1 MNLSLI
7 GLLFDDQYYCHE
19 ISCDNLGYAG
29 MDEWSTAF
37 EQYKKGF
44 SSDCMPP
51 NEFFAREPSFLKN
64 KNNGEC
70 LIGQWLQ
77 KPLEENILGYK
88 NVIDSYVK
96 HLLHPPGKKDIFRII
111 NNYQSHSPG
120 ELELFLHEQVE
131 NNLQNLIIQA
141 ISKKAEHILSEHSI
155 NYLENLF
162 FKGDTHKVTKS
173 HIVSII
179 SNYEAKYANS
189 SAHAKFLSEVVKQYP
204 GFLKSVGIALFDAY
218 KVSRHDYDAVTF
230 QNIENALN
238 QTQIS
243 KSGMYFL
250 AGGAKDQTYFPADF
264 KYVKLFQDDLE
275 LFHENS
281 PKLLKIHNSKETI
294 LYNSVVNSLN
304 YYLDHNIATP
314 GLIKDLVMGVIDKGY
329 EITKAS
335 FDKIIDYYQSKVD
348 QYLNLSNPNET
359 FSSILLAIEKLVE
372 NNHKFWANSIS
383 ASNLIAS
390 NIKLLSSTTDPGI
403 IKNIIF
409 VTLRMHQQYVELPD
423 DILNN
428 FAKFINSSDSSI
440 SRLSLNLY
448 KKLSSKFSVPNI
460 NAIINMASN
469 TAIDLAVQLDCIDIL
484 NNVLNQNSLNDTQIA
499 ELNTIKL
506 HTEQILASD
515 TRNHERLGDNI
526 QTKSSNGFDN
536 KILKHLLYLMTDRKK
551 ANWPIAEAE
560 NLLAGLNNNPEAIIE
575 FKRILTKITDYRMS
589 YRLLNR
595 DGLSIK
601 DITQKLSAK
610 EWVSAIWKMYD
621 ENNYYAPKKTEELIN
636 DILVS
641 NKTWLDSITEDKILN
656 DNKVTT
662 DNTEHL
668 DDVNKAYINS
678 MLAGISNFEEQENV
692 SSWNEEQI
700 LAWKNK
706 LQNPMD
712 KIPEVMSVL
721 KQALYL
727 DKGFYPRDTQVISV
741 LILLKSDQGTL
752 MQIGTGEGKSVTI
765 ALFASIQVFNKRKID
780 IVTSA
785 SELAERDV
793 DEEEGLGR
801 FYRILGITVAANT
814 KHNEDNTDLKTC
826 YNADVVYG
834 TLLYFIG
841 DHLRD
846 IYRNVKNGRGFDLLV
861 VDEVDSTFIDQTG
874 MKVQTS
880 SAVPGFEHLRKFL
893 FYIWGTQNQLII
905 KDELTDIY
913 YKIIPLRDEND
924 QIIGKTMVEVSDP
937 VSYIKNN
944 TESFVRDHLLQ
955 LTSLKGEKTVIFPDH
970 LIDFVDHHITNWVEA
985 SVNARSHRENVSYV
999 VRNNH
1004 AKHHELEPDYNIVPV
1019 DLETGTMLYRL
1030 TWQNGVSQFLQ
1041 MHHGLKTTSEGLT
1054 SIFQSY
1060 VSYFLKYKGSIYGL
1074 TGTLGNSRHQ
1084 EFLHHTY
1091 DVDFAFIPNFQVKKL
1106 SHFENIVEQTNK
1118 TEWLQDIADIAK
1130 DKAITDKR
1138 VVLIIAKNIGAM
1150 KEIAEFLTKQ
1160 GLNVTEYG
1168 ESTDQSPVRGEK
1180 KSGTIIVA
1188 TNLAGRGTD
1197 LKLTREVLKN
1207 GGLHVIMSFFPM
1219 SIRTEDQGYGR
1230 PARQGEHGSAQTVFY
1245 EQARVPM
1252 STEQVIEF
1260 KSIIREREELSRLKE
1275 NIFCKLPNMLLQD
1288 KFFDRYVSLSRKI
1301 DSPTGFDVTLSNLC
1315 NPGNSASNACIYM
1328 NNGKIELKIT
1338 RNGAWHNLEITK
1350 KMLNVDIDIYNH
1362 IVSIL
1367 SRPTIPNTLSQRDS
1381 ELIHFLIA
1389 IEDYSPVGSYI
1400 TSRITDKYNSHVAN
1414 FKNSP
1419 SELLSNQ
1426 AKELWQNDQCSYG
1439 SLQGATNCIKNVAQ
1453 IVFSISATSLGNFPL
1468 AEVAYLENQISSKDK
1483 NYDSTNLQKSD
1494 LLNAKLRHLY
1504 ELWLEDRVLYTKEF
1518 EILQVQELWAMWL
1531 REQDELIG
1539 MKDNCSAIINR
1550 ISPSPDL
1557 WHINSN
1563 RNDTVKLL
1571 NNAFDKFYD
1580 FILNRY
1586 NPTEYDSG
1594 KLFQNPAYV
1603 VRKAYDMQRIDDA
1616 QAGLSSVITQ
1626 TNSFLSSIYKGVEQA
1641 LAAMSMSI
1649 TSPWYVQKPLD
1660 IAIKLL
1666 EKARLMDKDLSWQ
1679 AYHGLAY
1686 MQLVIDSRIIKDED
1700 QTKEATIAKKNFV
1713 EKSFWAMEN
1722 LVNIVIPQ
1730 LETTLVYTVNYIAP
1744 IHSPLAMALMFQVHL
1759 YKEQVSSIE
1768 RNINI
1773 TANSEP
1779 NEMIRVANVI
1789 IVEKLFDKTKPNI
1802 TQIAGNYFNLSNID
1816 SQSIN
1821 LLNKSAGQFNVTMQQ
1836 EAFAEFYLSGGMAF
1850 TITTYELK
1858 QDWSGTILS
1867 AVLGTVLIFSG
1878 YGLMT
1883 LGGPFFTSLGFTTM
1897 LGGMGDVL
1905 SSVVSVAMNTPIN
1918 MDSYLRSKAIGF
1930 AISIATAG
1938 IAHIANVNGWDKGLV
1953 PTSLDALKDGLSVP
1967 GFIMQQFAIQAS
1979 LMAATAL
1986 LQNAGNQVANANDG
2000 DLERSVDG
2008 MIKGLLAQYR
2018 EQLEI
2023 IFAYDEVNRG
2033 KLYDQL
2039 IANAQSI
2046 SHDYAIKYNGE
2057 LSQGLKTVL
2066 PNAARTFG
2074 LMASMAVAG
2083 ATSLVS
2089 LGVGAYKLSEVND
2102 DFSENFGNV
2111 IKETYSSVSN
2121 YRTSTIMEQ
2130 RLKHR
2135 FKEDGIKMMEVLK
2148 RNNFITSL
2156 DIHYTKCNDISSF
2169 NFEDFAK
2176 SQEAILAICNGIAI
2190 MMSEENMNIKMGM
2203 LEHSLKTI
2211 VFANAKGIVK
2221 TDIVAP
2227 IASFASNLAVNSV
2240 LEFLGEKEKVKKLEE
2255 KQEKLDK
2262 AYKLL
2267 NEKNA
2272 RTLDFTTTSDDKDS
2286 SSKGKPHA
2294 NDNNKN
2300 SNLPKYKVKD
2310 TDTSLSQIAK
2320 EHDIK
2325 LEELIKANPNII
2337 NPNKIWKGN
2346 IINLPKGTRIQTHLI
2361 PTQPIPNEANKFF
2374 AAVKE
2379 LGKAAEIEKNQCL
2392 FPWLKQNEFTFDPL
2406 EYMKPEFSNNPNN
2419 GGIVNTNNNDFI
2431 EGAIAATL
2439 TTIDQGTDKIFEYGV
2454 GKKSGWYKYHTWKAW
2469 GITSVIDYNL
2479 NLQEQHTNCPAC
2491 DSRVNKIV
2499 AGVQTAVGN
2508 GLSSIG
2514 AVVGSV
2520 GGPVGSVAGA
2530 ATTSA
2535 AYSVLANE
2543 QVGELARPIA
2553 QYIVNFYNERK
2564 K

>member
-1 MNLSLI
+1 
-7 GLLFDDQYYCHE
+7 
-19 ISCDNLGYAG
+19 
-29 MDEWSTAF
+29 
-37 EQYKKGF
+37 
-44 SSDCMPP
+44 
-51 NEFFAREPSFLKN
+51 
-64 KNNGEC
+64 
-70 LIGQWLQ
+70 
-77 KPLEENILGYK
+77 
-88 NVIDSYVK
+88 
-96 HLLHPPGKKDIFRII
+96 
-111 NNYQSHSPG
+111 
-120 ELELFLHEQVE
+120 
-131 NNLQNLIIQA
+131 
-141 ISKKAEHILSEHSI
+141 
-155 NYLENLF
+155 
-162 FKGDTHKVTKS
+162 
-173 HIVSII
+173 
-179 SNYEAKYANS
+179 
-189 SAHAKFLSEVVKQYP
+189 
-204 GFLKSVGIALFDAY
+204 
-218 KVSRHDYDAVTF
+218 
-230 QNIENALN
+230 
-238 QTQIS
+238 
-243 KSGMYFL
+243 
-250 AGGAKDQTYFPADF
+250 
-264 KYVKLFQDDLE
+264 
-275 LFHENS
+275 
-281 PKLLKIHNSKETI
+281 
-294 LYNSVVNSLN
+294 
-304 YYLDHNIATP
+304 
-314 GLIKDLVMGVIDKGY
+314 
-329 EITKAS
+329 
-335 FDKIIDYYQSKVD
+335 
-348 QYLNLSNPNET
+348 
-359 FSSILLAIEKLVE
+359 
-372 NNHKFWANSIS
+372 
-383 ASNLIAS
+383 
-390 NIKLLSSTTDPGI
+390 
-403 IKNIIF
+403 
-409 VTLRMHQQYVELPD
+409 
-423 DILNN
+423 
-428 FAKFINSSDSSI
+428 
-440 SRLSLNLY
+440 
-448 KKLSSKFSVPNI
+448 
-460 NAIINMASN
+460 
-469 TAIDLAVQLDCIDIL
+469 
-484 NNVLNQNSLNDTQIA
+484 
-499 ELNTIKL
+499 
-506 HTEQILASD
+506 
-515 TRNHERLGDNI
+515 
-526 QTKSSNGFDN
+526 
-536 KILKHLLYLMTDRKK
+536 
-551 ANWPIAEAE
+551 
-560 NLLAGLNNNPEAIIE
+560 
-575 FKRILTKITDYRMS
+575 
-589 YRLLNR
+589 
-595 DGLSIK
+595 
-601 DITQKLSAK
+601 
-610 EWVSAIWKMYD
+610 
-621 ENNYYAPKKTEELIN
+621 
-636 DILVS
+636 
-641 NKTWLDSITEDKILN
+641 
-656 DNKVTT
+656 
-662 DNTEHL
+662 
-668 DDVNKAYINS
+668 
-678 MLAGISNFEEQENV
+678 
-692 SSWNEEQI
+692 
-700 LAWKNK
+700 
-706 LQNPMD
+706 
-712 KIPEVMSVL
+712 
-721 KQALYL
+721 
-727 DKGFYPRDTQVISV
+727 
-741 LILLKSDQGTL
+741 
-752 MQIGTGEGKSVTI
+752 
-765 ALFASIQVFNKRKID
+765 
-780 IVTSA
+780 
-785 SELAERDV
+785 
-793 DEEEGLGR
+793 
-801 FYRILGITVAANT
+801 
-814 KHNEDNTDLKTC
+814 
-826 YNADVVYG
+826 
-834 TLLYFIG
+834 
-841 DHLRD
+841 
-846 IYRNVKNGRGFDLLV
+846 
-861 VDEVDSTFIDQTG
+861 
-874 MKVQTS
+874 
-880 SAVPGFEHLRKFL
+880 
-893 FYIWGTQNQLII
+893 
-905 KDELTDIY
+905 
-913 YKIIPLRDEND
+913 
-924 QIIGKTMVEVSDP
+924 
-937 VSYIKNN
+937 
-944 TESFVRDHLLQ
+944 
-955 LTSLKGEKTVIFPDH
+955 
-970 LIDFVDHHITNWVEA
+970 
-985 SVNARSHRENVSYV
+985 
-999 VRNNH
+999 
-1004 AKHHELEPDYNIVPV
+1004 
-1019 DLETGTMLYRL
+1019 
-1030 TWQNGVSQFLQ
+1030 
-1041 MHHGLKTTSEGLT
+1041 
-1054 SIFQSY
+1054 
-1060 VSYFLKYKGSIYGL
+1060 
-1074 TGTLGNSRHQ
+1074 
-1084 EFLHHTY
+1084 
-1091 DVDFAFIPNFQVKKL
+1091 
-1106 SHFENIVEQTNK
+1106 
-1118 TEWLQDIADIAK
+1118 
-1130 DKAITDKR
+1130 
-1138 VVLIIAKNIGAM
+1138 
-1150 KEIAEFLTKQ
+1150 
-1160 GLNVTEYG
+1160 
-1168 ESTDQSPVRGEK
+1168 
-1180 KSGTIIVA
+1180 
-1188 TNLAGRGTD
+1188 
-1197 LKLTREVLKN
+1197 
-1207 GGLHVIMSFFPM
+1207 
-1219 SIRTEDQGYGR
+1219 
-1230 PARQGEHGSAQTVFY
+1230 
-1245 EQARVPM
+1245 
-1252 STEQVIEF
+1252 
-1260 KSIIREREELSRLKE
+1260 
-1275 NIFCKLPNMLLQD
+1275 
-1288 KFFDRYVSLSRKI
+1288 
-1301 DSPTGFDVTLSNLC
+1301 
-1315 NPGNSASNACIYM
+1315 
-1328 NNGKIELKIT
+1328 
-1338 RNGAWHNLEITK
+1338 
-1350 KMLNVDIDIYNH
+1350 
-1362 IVSIL
+1362 
-1367 SRPTIPNTLSQRDS
+1367 
-1381 ELIHFLIA
+1381 
-1389 IEDYSPVGSYI
+1389 
-1400 TSRITDKYNSHVAN
+1400 
-1414 FKNSP
+1414 
-1419 SELLSNQ
+1419 
-1426 AKELWQNDQCSYG
+1426 
-1439 SLQGATNCIKNVAQ
+1439 
-1453 IVFSISATSLGNFPL
+1453 
-1468 AEVAYLENQISSKDK
+1468 
-1483 NYDSTNLQKSD
+1483 
-1494 LLNAKLRHLY
+1494 
-1504 ELWLEDRVLYTKEF
+1504 
-1518 EILQVQELWAMWL
+1518 
-1531 REQDELIG
+1531 

-2286 SSKGKPHA
+2286 SSSKGKPHA